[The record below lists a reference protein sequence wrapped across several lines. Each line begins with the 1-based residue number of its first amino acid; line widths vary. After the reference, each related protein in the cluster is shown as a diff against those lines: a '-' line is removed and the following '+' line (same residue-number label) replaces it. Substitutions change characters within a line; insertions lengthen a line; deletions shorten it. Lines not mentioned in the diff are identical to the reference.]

1 MQTRIDHQK
10 YVADIVLSKLELLDR
25 YCIVAGG
32 APRDWYLGKEATDI
46 DVYLYCPVA
55 TKTQQKVDLLNELGL
70 NIQDKKHEDWR
81 VSEAYKTNHHILQLY
96 NSSIKGEKIQII
108 FIDQPTFSAVVDT
121 FPISIS
127 KVWYKKG
134 IIHTTDDFENSV
146 KYKILWKTVDSYYE
160 DNKYLLKIRE
170 KFSDYT
176 YISKEEVVIYEK
188 QAQLRESIRDFVKS
202 STVSDRKYL
211 KEILKELLQEID

>member
-1 MQTRIDHQK
+1 MQTKIDHQK

-46 DVYLYCPVA
+46 DVYLYYPVV

-70 NIQDKKHEDWR
+70 DIQDRRYEDWR
-81 VSEAYKTNHHILQLY
+81 VPEVYEANHHILQLY
-96 NSSIKGEKIQII
+96 NSCIKGEKIQII
-108 FIDQPTFSAVVDT
+108 FVNEPTFTSVVDT

-134 IIHTTDDFENSV
+134 DIRTTEDFEKSL
-146 KYKILWKTVDSYYE
+146 KYKILWKTIDSYYE
-160 DNKYLLKIRE
+160 DNKYLLKIRD
-170 KFSDYT
+170 KFSDYK
-176 YISKEEVVIYEK
+176 YVSPEEVVVYENRTK
-188 QAQLRESIRDFVKS
+188 LKDSIREFLDTDKELI
-202 STVSDRKYL
+202 KEML
-211 KEILKELLQEID
+211 KEILQEID